1 MGRKGILARIK
12 WEKEHSNYKAFLH
25 PDYSFLKIKFSEVCV
40 FCLCEIKVLNFYES
54 DSKGDVFFNNIFR
67 YTRPSAILVLNC
79 PVTKVTICHD
89 TSSTFWTFTLHYV
102 ITNNTASPPP
112 LVYLVWQT
120 KLLPSQLYMFGILW
134 FPKKSFPFPLLF
146 SQQKMETSCS
156 LLESGRPCGKLV
168 NSRIW
173 PKGHFLTSW
182 MHKRQFYCILAQW
195 KIHIGAVSHLV
206 RNLTALKPPCCEE
219 TQISSLYELM
229 QRRLQT
235 ATLFSFQPHKRS
247 GARKIQPQTFWKTDM
262 MES

>member
-102 ITNNTASPPP
+102 ITNNTASPALWSIWCDKLSCYHPSYTCLAYYDFQRNP
-112 LVYLVWQT
+112 FLSLCYSPNKKWRLVV
-120 KLLPSQLYMFGILW
+120 
-134 FPKKSFPFPLLF
+134 LF
-146 SQQKMETSCS
+146 
-156 LLESGRPCGKLV
+156 
-168 NSRIW
+168 W
-173 PKGHFLTSW
+173 
-182 MHKRQFYCILAQW
+182 
-195 KIHIGAVSHLV
+195 
-206 RNLTALKPPCCEE
+206 NLGGPVANLSTVEYGPRD
-219 TQISSLYELM
+219 IS
-229 QRRLQT
+229 
-235 ATLFSFQPHKRS
+235 
-247 GARKIQPQTFWKTDM
+247 
-262 MES
+262 